1 MNFEFLSK
9 YYQFFIDGT
18 KITISI
24 SLCTL
29 ILGFMIGI
37 IVCLGRISRSKIIS
51 FISGAY
57 IEFLRGT
64 PLLIQIYIIYFG
76 LPSLGIKF
84 PDLGPISSDYIAAIF
99 ALSINSSAYIAE
111 ILRSG
116 IQSIDKGQ
124 MEASRSLGLDY
135 NMSMRYVIIPQAL
148 KNVLPALANE
158 FIVLVKESSIASVI
172 GINDL
177 MYKADIVKGST
188 ALAFEPLIVAS
199 IIYFVLTFSLSK
211 LVGLIENKLE
221 TKNSKSFVLFDSKVT
236 VRKPKEEMN
245 I

>member
-9 YYQFFIDGT
+9 YQQFFIDGT
-18 KITISI
+18 KITIGI
-24 SLCTL
+24 SFCTL

-37 IVCLGRISRSKIIS
+37 IVCLGRISKSKIIK

-64 PLLIQIYIIYFG
+64 PLLIQLYIIYYG
-76 LPSLGIKF
+76 LPTLGIQF
-84 PDLGPISSDYIAAIF
+84 PSIGPVSSDYIAAIF

-135 NMSMRYVIIPQAL
+135 SMSMKYVVVPQAL

-172 GINDL
+172 GIHDL
-177 MYKADIVKGST
+177 MYSADVVKGNT
-188 ALAFEPLIVAS
+188 YLAFEPLIVAS
-199 IIYFVLTFSLSK
+199 LIYFVLTFSLSK
-211 LVGLIENKLE
+211 LVGVFEGRLENNK
-221 TKNSKSFVLFDSKVT
+221 TKNYVPFDSKLR
-236 VRKPKEEMN
+236 VRKAKEEMN
-245 I
+245 V

>member
-37 IVCLGRISRSKIIS
+37 IVCLGRISRNKIVS

-64 PLLIQIYIIYFG
+64 PLLVQIYIIYFG
-76 LPSLGIKF
+76 LPGLGIQF
-84 PDLGPISSDYIAAIF
+84 PDFGPISSDYIAAVF

-135 NMSMRYVIIPQAL
+135 NMSMRYVIVPQAL

-172 GINDL
+172 GIRDL
-177 MYKADIVKGST
+177 MYSADIVKGNT
-188 ALAFEPLIVAS
+188 YLAFEPLIVAS
-199 IIYFVLTFSLSK
+199 LIYFALTFSLSK

-221 TKNSKSFVLFDSKVT
+221 TKSSKSFVLFDSKVT
-236 VRKPKEEMN
+236 VKKPKEEMN

>member
-29 ILGFMIGI
+29 ILGFIIGI
-37 IVCLGRISRSKIIS
+37 IVCLGRISKNKLVS
-51 FISGAY
+51 FVSGTY

-64 PLLIQIYIIYFG
+64 PLLIQIFIIYMG
-76 LPSLGIKF
+76 LPSIGLKI
-84 PDLGPISSDYIAAIF
+84 PDIGPISSDYVSAVL

-116 IQSIDKGQ
+116 IQSLDKGQ

-135 NMSMRYVIIPQAL
+135 SMSMKHVIIPQAL

-158 FIVLVKESSIASVI
+158 FIVLIKESSIASVI
-172 GINDL
+172 GIHDL
-177 MYKADIVKGST
+177 MYSADVVKGAT
-188 ALAFEPLIVAS
+188 YLAFEPLVVAS
-199 IIYFVLTFSLSK
+199 LVYFTLTFSLSK
-211 LVGLIENKLE
+211 LVGYVEGRLE
-221 TKNSKSFVLFDSKVT
+221 TKNTKSFVLFDSKVSI
-236 VRKPKEEMN
+236 RKPKEEVN

>member
-37 IVCLGRISRSKIIS
+37 IVCLGRISKSKIVS
-51 FISGAY
+51 FVSGAY

-76 LPSLGIKF
+76 LPGLGIKF

-135 NMSMRYVIIPQAL
+135 NMSMRYVIVPQAL

-199 IIYFVLTFSLSK
+199 LIYFVLTFSLSK
-211 LVGLIENKLE
+211 LVGLIESKLGAN
-221 TKNSKSFVLFDSKVT
+221 NSKSFVLFDSKVS
-236 VRKPKEEMN
+236 VRKPKEEMT

>member
-1 MNFEFLSK
+1 MNFTFLEK

-18 KITISI
+18 KITIGI

-29 ILGFMIGI
+29 ILGFIIGV
-37 IVCLGRISRSKIIS
+37 IVCLGRISKSKIIK
-51 FISGAY
+51 FVSGAY

-64 PLLIQIYIIYFG
+64 PLLIQLYIIYYG
-76 LPSLGIKF
+76 LPTLGVQF
-84 PDLGPISSDYIAAIF
+84 PSIGPISSDYIAAIF

-135 NMSMRYVIIPQAL
+135 SMSMEHVVVPQAL

-172 GINDL
+172 GIHDL
-177 MYKADIVKGST
+177 MYSADVVKGST
-188 ALAFEPLIVAS
+188 YLAFEPLIVAS
-199 IIYFVLTFSLSK
+199 IIYFILTFSLSR
-211 LVGLIENKLE
+211 LVGVFEAKLENKN
-221 TKNSKSFVLFDSKVT
+221 TKSFVLFDSKVT
-236 VRKPKEEMN
+236 VNKVVEGAN
-245 I
+245 L